1 MSFSKEIWGNN
12 IWYLF
17 HSLAHKIREE
27 KFEVHKNNL
36 IFIIKTVCNTLPC
49 PECSKDATAM
59 LNKVDFNNIKNKNDF
74 KMFLFN
80 FHNAIN
86 AKLNKPMFSYENLDN
101 KYNNVNF
108 DALYNNIYI
117 IYNTNTNIPQLMSSS
132 FHKDISFPKIV
143 RALNAIKS
151 DLL

>member
-12 IWYLF
+12 IWCLF

-36 IFIIKTVCNTLPC
+36 IFIVKTICNTLPC
-49 PECSKDATAM
+49 PECSKDASAM
-59 LNKVDFNNIKNKNDF
+59 LNKVDFNTIKTKHDF

-86 AKLNKPMFSYENLDN
+86 AKLNKSLFSYENLDN

>member
-59 LNKVDFNNIKNKNDF
+59 LNKVDFNTIKNKNDF

-86 AKLNKPMFSYENLDN
+86 AKLNKSLFSYENLDN

>member
-27 KFEVHKNNL
+27 KFDAHKNNL

-59 LNKVDFNNIKNKNDF
+59 LDKVDFNNIKNKNDF
-74 KMFLFN
+74 KIFLLN

-86 AKLNKPMFSYENLDN
+86 AKLNKPMFSYHSLDN

-143 RALNAIKS
+143 QALNAIKR
-151 DLL
+151 DLV